1 LSRPHLAHRLV
12 LEHLADSGPA
22 IAEEH
27 EPAPDHLRHAPEGAR
42 DPPGINSLAIQY
54 CLAAFADKK
63 SMVDQSS
70 ARAPVT
76 DVTSE

>member
-1 LSRPHLAHRLV
+1 VRDHVDVYPVIISGRMLQAKLAPRGGLSRPHLAHRLV

-42 DPPGINSLAIQY
+42 EGLGRI
-54 CLAAFADKK
+54 
-63 SMVDQSS
+63 DQ
-70 ARAPVT
+70 T
-76 DVTSE
+76 E